1 MDAIL
6 SHNFVKNNKLICAR
20 NIFKSVIWE
29 VKKASEKVKDAI
41 IIDNCC

>member
-6 SHNFVKNNKLICAR
+6 SHNFVKNNKLICTR
-20 NIFKSVIWE
+20 NICKSVIWE
-29 VKKASEKVKDAI
+29 VKKGSEKVKDKL